1 MTIAIREQVV
11 RAFATLLATLTD
23 EHGDAVTVER
33 GRDAPVSAFPCL
45 VIAAGSER
53 GEEPSYGQLDLT
65 MTIEVY
71 GYVQQAAEEGDVDAA
86 GADFEAAV
94 NDLYARTVQAVM
106 TEPRT
111 LGGIAIDMR
120 FVSMTPEIAM
130 DAATN
135 SGSFTI
141 EFEIQYWTSSANPFS
156 QTTGG

>member
-11 RAFATLLATLTD
+11 RAFAALLSSIED

-33 GRDAPVSAFPCL
+33 GRDTPASEFPCL
-45 VIAAGSER
+45 VIAAGSEQGR
-53 GEEPSYGQLDLT
+53 EESYGQQDLT
-65 MTIEVY
+65 MTVEVY
-71 GYVQQAAEEGDVDAA
+71 GYVQQAAQEGDVDAA

-111 LGGIAIDMR
+111 LGGIAVDMR

-135 SGSFTI
+135 SGSFTVV
-141 EFEIQYWTSSANPFS
+141 FEVDYWTSSSNPFS
-156 QTTGG
+156 QSTGG

>member
-1 MTIAIREQVV
+1 MTVAIREQVI
-11 RAFATLLATLTD
+11 RAFAALLATLTD

-45 VIAAGSER
+45 IINSGNER
-53 GEEPSYGQLDLT
+53 GEERSYGQQDLT
-65 MTIEVY
+65 MTVEVY

-94 NDLYARTVQAVM
+94 NDLYARTVQAVL

-135 SGSFTI
+135 SGSFTVV
-141 EFEIQYWTSSANPFS
+141 FEVDYWTSSSNPFS